1 MSFSSPFQVE
11 SVISGP
17 PDAPVEE
24 APAPEVP
31 GAGAGAEEEEGQQRA
46 PVANLPVIVQKQN
59 REDVT
64 DRFGKFEI
72 KQELESEYSTAIIYI
87 RL

>member
-1 MSFSSPFQVE
+1 MNCDIFPPLQVE

-17 PDAPVEE
+17 QDAPDGE
-24 APAPEVP
+24 A
-31 GAGAGAEEEEGQQRA
+31 AGAEAAGEEADGAEQPRP

-72 KQELESEYSTAIIYI
+72 KQELESK
-87 RL
+87 